1 MYHWDRFRRVSPLL
15 GAALLA
21 FVFLAFFLN
30 IVAGSG
36 RLANPVILEVSPA
49 GGRHTAQ
56 ITTSVVVTFDQPI
69 SPTSVNTG
77 TFVVQDMQTG
87 LLTQVYGVSG
97 DQIFLDPNVSFWPG
111 SLVEASVTTGTM
123 NIFGENLLMPR
134 VWRFR
139 TAVSCGSSVYS
150 DTAQSFGSSDS
161 WGLAVGDLDEDNDLD
176 VFVANAH
183 DQPNKVWLNN
193 GNGIFSD
200 SGQNLGTNDSTSVD
214 LGDLDGDGDLDA
226 FVTNWRSDPN
236 RVYFNDGNGN
246 FTDSG
251 QNLGNPDGTGVD
263 LGDIDGD
270 GDLDAVVA
278 HGSFNTDK
286 VWHNDGQG
294 NFTLV
299 QQLGATAGR
308 RVALGDLDMDGDLD
322 AFITTRYENVVW
334 FNNGD
339 GTFTDSNQQLGNY
352 HSTGIGLADLDGDGD
367 LDAFI
372 SNFNDPIT
380 PRDTANRVWLNDGSG
395 LFTDSGQA
403 LGNEAS
409 FKVDIGDV
417 DADGDL
423 DAYVANFNGMPNKL
437 WLNDGDGNFS
447 DSGLA
452 QGNGSSRAV
461 GLADFDGNGTLDAW
475 IANDIDAGNELWLN
489 QNAWRE
495 ER

>member
-1 MYHWDRFRRVSPLL
+1 
-15 GAALLA
+15 
-21 FVFLAFFLN
+21 
-30 IVAGSG
+30 
-36 RLANPVILEVSPA
+36 
-49 GGRHTAQ
+49 
-56 ITTSVVVTFDQPI
+56 
-69 SPTSVNTG
+69 
-77 TFVVQDMQTG
+77 
-87 LLTQVYGVSG
+87 
-97 DQIFLDPNVSFWPG
+97 
-111 SLVEASVTTGTM
+111 
-123 NIFGENLLMPR
+123 
-134 VWRFR
+134 
-139 TAVSCGSSVYS
+139 
-150 DTAQSFGSSDS
+150 
-161 WGLAVGDLDEDNDLD
+161 
-176 VFVANAH
+176 
-183 DQPNKVWLNN
+183 
-193 GNGIFSD
+193 
-200 SGQNLGTNDSTSVD
+200 
-214 LGDLDGDGDLDA
+214 
-226 FVTNWRSDPN
+226 
-236 RVYFNDGNGN
+236 
-246 FTDSG
+246 
-251 QNLGNPDGTGVD
+251 
-263 LGDIDGD
+263 
-270 GDLDAVVA
+270 
-278 HGSFNTDK
+278 
-286 VWHNDGQG
+286 
-294 NFTLV
+294 
-299 QQLGATAGR
+299 
-308 RVALGDLDMDGDLD
+308 MDGDLD

-489 QNAWRE
+489 QNIPAAGLMAINDSPTLLGSTTTLTASITAGGNIDFNWDFGDGQQGQGDVVTHIYPAPGVYTATVTVVKCDSFVQASTLVTIIAPDTPTSTPTSTSTPTPTSTSTSTSTPTTTTTSTPTPTTTPTITPSASTTATPTTTPTATKTPPLPKYTLYITIVRQYPE
-495 ER
+495 LR